1 MAAKMGVPLSVSQA
15 LNPHYEGKSVTVF
28 GVPEKI
34 ISVDG
39 LPGLA
44 TVYAKLPGEDGPLH
58 VRFLNS
64 HPYTAP
70 DGKSTLQEGHTRGN
84 ELVDILTRAKAE
96 GQPIAAR
103 GLLARVQDPNL
114 VKAGEG
120 EGYLPI
126 VDLKA
131 LDLELYRSGDQ

>member
-44 TVYAKLPGEDGPLH
+44 TVYAKLP